1 MHRRAS
7 LTTLRILAV
16 LFLCITAS
24 AGLAAAKPQALRI
37 AVHINDIQQISL
49 KTHSFYADLY
59 IGLRWSDPT
68 WRPSETLTWMNPFQL
83 WAHITRKMTGD
94 PDTLKDGSLFEW
106 IRVRGEFNVAL
117 ALQDYPLD
125 RQVLVAEFE
134 DRAFNTTKL
143 VHVAEAISVAP
154 NLDVPGF
161 LVGRPRLVV
170 SETPGIGAV
179 QNLSEEASPRFS
191 RVRIEIPVSRPFI
204 VYLTKLGLPLLIMTA
219 CAALVFMLPPEE
231 IEARVGLGITSLLV
245 IVALHITLNTELP
258 EINYLTRLDKG
269 YLVSYLFG
277 FGSLVSVIWITR
289 RYLHNLT
296 GSAARRANRRWGA
309 VMCAS
314 YTALTA
320 YLVLSAGG

>member
-1 MHRRAS
+1 M
-7 LTTLRILAV
+7 RILAI
-16 LFLCITAS
+16 LALCMTAS
-24 AGLAAAKPQALRI
+24 VGRAADKPQELRV
-37 AVHINDIQQISL
+37 AVHVNDIQQISL

-59 IGLRWSDPT
+59 IGLRWTDPD
-68 WRPSETLTWMNPFQL
+68 WRPGETLTWMNPFQL
-83 WAHITRKMTGD
+83 WAHITRRMTGD
-94 PDTLKDGSLFEW
+94 PETLKDGTLFEW

-134 DRAFNTTKL
+134 DRALNTTRL
-143 VHVAEAISVAP
+143 VHRADAISLAP

-161 LVGRPRLVV
+161 LIGQPRLVV
-170 SETPGIGAV
+170 SQSTGIGAV
-179 QNLSEEASPRFS
+179 QSLSEEASPSFS
-191 RVRIEIPVSRPFI
+191 RVRIEIPVSRPFV

-219 CAALVFMLPPEE
+219 CAALVFMLPPQQ

-258 EINYLTRLDKG
+258 EINYLTRLDKA

-289 RYLHNLT
+289 RHLHNLA
-296 GSAARRANRRWGA
+296 GSAARRANRRCGM
-309 VMCAS
+309 VMCGS
-314 YTALTA
+314 YLVLTA
-320 YLVLSAGG
+320 YLVLWRTLD